1 MNENTKGW
9 INGFIGM
16 VIFSASLPATR
27 AAVADFDPL
36 FLTAARASIAAMLG
50 MAMLFL
56 YREKLPGKADIFS
69 IFIVAIGVVIGFP
82 LLTALALQQIS
93 ASYSVVFIGL
103 LPLSTAIF
111 GVLRAGERPGLPFW
125 IFACIGSAIVGWFA
139 LSSGLSNSIMGNV
152 YMAGAIIICGFGYA
166 EGARLA
172 RTLGGWQV
180 ISWAL
185 VLSFP
190 LMAALAIFNWPD
202 SFTNVGPGAWAGLI
216 YVSVFS
222 MLVGFVF
229 WYRGLAM
236 GGIAAVGQL
245 QLLQPF
251 FGLMLAALLLG
262 ETVTF
267 SMLVVSALVI
277 FCVICAKYFSREKG

>member
-1 MNENTKGW
+1 ML
-9 INGFIGM
+9 
-16 VIFSASLPATR
+16 IFSASLPATR
-27 AAVADFDPL
+27 AAVADFDPV
-36 FLTAARASIAAMLG
+36 FLTASRASIAAILG
-50 MAMLFL
+50 ITLLFA
-56 YREKLPGKADIFS
+56 YQEKLPDRADFFS

-82 LLTALALQQIS
+82 ILTALALQHIS

-111 GVLRAGERPGLPFW
+111 GVVRAGERPGLPFW
-125 IFACIGSAIVGWFA
+125 IFACIGSAIVGGFA
-139 LSSGLSNSIMGNV
+139 LSSGLSSSLLGNA

-185 VLSFP
+185 VMSLP
-190 LMAALAIFNWPD
+190 LMALMAIFSWPD
-202 SFTNVGPGAWAGLI
+202 SFANVGYEAWTGLI

-222 MLVGFVF
+222 MLVGFIF
-229 WYRGLAM
+229 WYRGLAQ

-251 FGLMLAALLLG
+251 FGLMLAAVLLG
-262 ETVTF
+262 ETVTLA
-267 SMLVVSALVI
+267 MMAVSALVI
-277 FCVICAKYFSREKG
+277 FCVICAKYFSRKKSEF

>member
-1 MNENTKGW
+1 MNKNTKGW

-16 VIFSASLPATR
+16 LIFSASLPATR
-27 AAVADFDPL
+27 AAVADFDPV

-50 MAMLFL
+50 LALLFL
-56 YREKLPGKADIFS
+56 YREKRPGKADFVP

-82 LLTALALQQIS
+82 LLTALALQHIS

-125 IFACIGSAIVGWFA
+125 VFACIGSAIVAGFA
-139 LSSGLSNSIMGNV
+139 LSTGLSASFLGNT
-152 YMAGAIIICGFGYA
+152 YMVGAIIICGFGYA

-172 RTLGGWQV
+172 RTLGGWQT

-185 VLSFP
+185 VLSLPF
-190 LMAALAIFNWPD
+190 MALLAIFSWPD
-202 SFTNVGPGAWAGLI
+202 SFTSIGPGAWAGLI

-222 MLVGFVF
+222 MLVGFIF
-229 WYRGLAM
+229 WYRGLAQ

-251 FGLMLAALLLG
+251 FGLMLAAVLLG

-277 FCVICAKYFSREKG
+277 FCVICAKYFAR

>member
-16 VIFSASLPATR
+16 LIFSASLPATR
-27 AAVADFDPL
+27 AAVADFDPV
-36 FLTAARASIAAMLG
+36 FLTAARASIAAILGAML
-50 MAMLFL
+50 LFL
-56 YREKLPGKADIFS
+56 YQEKLPGKADVFS

-93 ASYSVVFIGL
+93 ASYSIVFIGL

-125 IFACIGSAIVGWFA
+125 VFACIGSAIVGGFA
-139 LSSGLSNSIMGNV
+139 LSSGVSNSFLGNT

-172 RTLGGWQV
+172 RTLGGWQT

-185 VLSFP
+185 VLSLPF
-190 LMAALAIFNWPD
+190 MVILAVFSWPD
-202 SFTNVGPGAWAGLI
+202 SFANIGPDAWIGLV

-229 WYRGLAM
+229 WYRGLAQ
-236 GGIAAVGQL
+236 GGIAEVGQL

-251 FGLMLAALLLG
+251 FGLMLAAVLLG

-267 SMLVVSALVI
+267 AMMVVSAMVI
-277 FCVICAKYFSREKG
+277 LCVLCAKYFAR